1 MPTKSVKGTAS
12 THKVVLLD
20 IISYTLGILHQPGP
34 RPRPRGRWAQAGRP
48 AGAAPNVTPPRHA
61 RRPHP
66 ARRTPF
72 SESRRPTRPAR
83 PRGAHRSALYSR
95 RAVLTQARRRA
106 GVQACRRAEAPAPP

>member
-48 AGAAPNVTPPRHA
+48 AG
-61 RRPHP
+61 RRPKPHHATRAVPTQP
-66 ARRTPF
+66 AARLSASPAA
-72 SESRRPTRPAR
+72 RPAL
-83 PRGAHRSALYSR
+83 ALPPAW
-95 RAVLTQARRRA
+95 RAPL
-106 GVQACRRAEAPAPP
+106 CSL